1 MLYGALEAG
10 GTKMVVA
17 IGDENGTIL
26 HQKTIPTQAPHITI
40 PQITDYFTIEHQE
53 PIQALGIGAF
63 GPIDVIK
70 GSTTFG
76 HIMNTPKADWRGF
89 DLYGALKKALFE
101 KGMDIPIGIDT
112 DVNGSCLGEVTYGEA
127 RGLDNV
133 VYVTIGTGIGA
144 GIYCEG
150 RLIHGMLH
158 PEGGHIL
165 IQKNPK
171 DIGKSVCHCHE
182 NCMEGLAS
190 GPAIEKRWGKKA
202 SELAQNAQVWELES
216 EYIAKGLVNII
227 LLLSPQRIILG
238 GGVMNQEQLFSM
250 VRSKVQKYIN
260 GYYKTKELT
269 DMEHYIVPA
278 SLAGNQGIMGAIRLA
293 QLAV

>member
-17 IGDENGTIL
+17 VGDETGAIL
-26 HQKTIPTQAPHITI
+26 HQKTIPTKTPQITI
-40 PQITDYFTIEHQE
+40 PQIVDYFTIEQE
-53 PIQALGIGAF
+53 KPIQALGIGAF

-70 GSTTFG
+70 SSATFG

-89 DLYGALKKALFE
+89 DLYGTLKRELSE
-101 KGMDIPIGIDT
+101 KGLNIPIGIDT
-112 DVNGSCLGEVTYGEA
+112 DVNGSCLGEVTYGSA
-127 RGLDNV
+127 KGLDSV
-133 VYVTIGTGIGA
+133 VYVTIGTGIGT
-144 GIYCEG
+144 GIYCDG
-150 RLIHGMLH
+150 KLIHGMLH

-165 IQKNPK
+165 ISKNPN
-171 DIGKSVCHCHE
+171 DIGDSVCHCHAA
-182 NCMEGLAS
+182 CMEGLAS

-202 SELAQNAQVWELES
+202 SELADNMQVWELES

-227 LLLSPQRIILG
+227 LLLSPQKIILG
-238 GGVMNQEQLFSM
+238 GGVMKQSQLFRL
-250 VRSKVQKYIN
+250 VREKVQNYIN
-260 GYYKTKELT
+260 GYYETKELT

-278 SLAGNQGIMGAIRLA
+278 SLEGNQGIMGAIRLA

>member
-17 IGDENGTIL
+17 IGDETGKIL
-26 HQKTIPTQAPHITI
+26 HQKKIPTKSPQITI
-40 PQITDYFTIEHQE
+40 PQIVDYFTVERKE

-63 GPIDVIK
+63 GPINVIK
-70 GSTTFG
+70 GSSNFG
-76 HIMNTPKADWRGF
+76 HIMNTPKTDWRGF
-89 DLYGALKKALFE
+89 NLYGTLKTALSE
-101 KGMDIPIGIDT
+101 RGMDIPIGIDT

-127 RGLDNV
+127 RGLDSV
-133 VYVTIGTGIGA
+133 VYVTIGTGIGT

-150 RLIHGMLH
+150 NLLHGMLH

-165 IQKNPK
+165 ITKNPK
-171 DIGKSVCHCHE
+171 DMGTSVCHCHA

-190 GPAIEKRWGKKA
+190 GPAIEKRWGRNA
-202 SELAQNAQVWELES
+202 VELADNAQVWELES

-227 LLLSPQRIILG
+227 LLLSPQKIILG
-238 GGVMNQEQLFSM
+238 GGVMKQAQLFPL
-250 VRSKVQKYIN
+250 VRNKVKEYIN
-260 GYYKTKELT
+260 GYYETQELT

-278 SLAGNQGIMGAIRLA
+278 SLEGNQGIMGAIRLA